1 MKRRHWTST
10 VKPVGRA
17 GQKYVASDYM
27 VNQAR
32 GFIAWSLRRILA
44 ESDRQFVHRS
54 CVEGRFHALGHQNR
68 PTTPCICCG
77 EPVGVPCSIC
87 ENAWKRG
94 LASLV
99 QSGAIVV
106 DGDELV
112 PADLEVLLAVP
123 DPVWRAA

>member
-1 MKRRHWTST
+1 VKRRRWTPT
-10 VKPVGRA
+10 LKPVV
-17 GQKYVASDYM
+17 GQKHIASDYM

-54 CVEGRFHALGHQNR
+54 CVEGRFHALGHRNR
-68 PTTPCICCG
+68 PTTPCISCG

-106 DGDELV
+106 EGDELV
-112 PADLEVLLAVP
+112 PEVLLAVP